1 MGEGK
6 LARRIGFYALLLL
19 VIWGSKEL
27 SIWLRG
33 FNWAEKQILGGF
45 KVPFYSLP
53 MSYSVATGILVAI
66 CGGYLLFRILN
77 KEKPATL
84 LIDTETELKKVA
96 WPSWPEAKQA
106 TVIVLLFVAF
116 VAAYLTA
123 VEFALKNVFD
133 LILSIGS

>member
-6 LARRIGFYALLLL
+6 LARRVAFYTLMLL
-19 VIWGSKEL
+19 VVWGSKEL
-27 SIWLRG
+27 AIWLRS
-33 FNWAEKQILGGF
+33 FNWAEPQILGGF
-45 KVPFYSLP
+45 KVPFYALP
-53 MSYSVATGILVAI
+53 MSVAVAVSIGVAI
-66 CGGYLLFRILN
+66 GLGFLLFQLLN

-106 TVIVLLFVAF
+106 TLIVLVFVAF

-123 VEFALKNVFD
+123 VEFALKNIFD
-133 LILSIGS
+133 LILGVGS